1 VLFNSYEFIFLFLP
15 VTLAVFFALGARG
28 AFTAASAWLAA
39 ASIGFYSYWN
49 PWHVPI
55 VLGSIFANY
64 WIGTNLSRRAGK
76 APGLLALGVTAN
88 LLLLALCK
96 YRPFVIENLNTL
108 LGLHWPVPPQVLP
121 LGVSFFTFTQ
131 IAFLVD
137 AHRGGAQLYPGLRY
151 GLFVLF
157 FPHLIAGPIVHHHQ
171 LIPQLGRREI
181 FRFQPGPFAC
191 GLTLFTLGLAK
202 KVIFA
207 DSVAAFARPVFAGA
221 ALNAAPGFVD
231 AWVGALSFTLQ
242 LYFDF
247 SGYSDM
253 ALGLARMFDV
263 KFPVNFNSP
272 YKATSIVDFWRR
284 WHITLSQFLRDYLYI
299 PLGGSRCGKG
309 RHYVNLFLTMLL
321 GGIWHGAG
329 WTFAIWGAWHGLCLC
344 INHLWRA
351 SRSTRAPLEKQAGS
365 SVTGRLVAGALTFL
379 CVVIGWVFFKS
390 ASIDAAL
397 HILGGM
403 VNIGTISFAEMAE
416 AQRALI
422 WIAALLAIV
431 WFAPNSQQ
439 LLAKHEPA
447 LNQVASARVRWQP
460 TARWALIIA
469 ILFCISV
476 LHLSQI
482 TEFIYFQ
489 F

>member
-28 AFTAASAWLAA
+28 LFTAASAWLAV
-39 ASIGFYSYWN
+39 ASVGFYSYWN
-49 PWHVPI
+49 PWHVPL
-55 VLGSIFANY
+55 VLGSITANY
-64 WIGTNLSRRAGK
+64 WLGTALFRRAGK
-76 APGLLALGVTAN
+76 VPGLLALGVAGN
-88 LLLLALCK
+88 LLLLGICK
-96 YRPFVIENLNTL
+96 YRPFVIENLNSL
-108 LGLHWPVPPQVLP
+108 LGLHWPVPAQVLP

-137 AHRGGAQLYPGLRY
+137 AHRGSAQFYPGLRY

-157 FPHLIAGPIVHHHQ
+157 FPHLIAGPIVHHYQ

-207 DSVAAFARPVFAGA
+207 DTIAKFARPVFAGA
-221 ALNAAPGFVD
+221 AAGTTPDCAE
-231 AWVGALSFTLQ
+231 AWVGALSYTLQ

-253 ALGLARMFDV
+253 ALGLARMFNV
-263 KFPVNFNSP
+263 KFPANFNSP
-272 YKATSIVDFWRR
+272 YKAASIVDFWRR
-284 WHITLSQFLRDYLYI
+284 WHITLSLFLRDYLYF
-299 PLGGSRCGKG
+299 PLGGSRCGKA
-309 RHYVNLFLTMLL
+309 RHYVNLFITMLL

-329 WTFAIWGAWHGLCLC
+329 WTFAIWGAWHGACLC
-344 INHLWRA
+344 VNHLWRA
-351 SRSTRAPLEKQAGS
+351 RGTGILPVGPAGVS
-365 SVTGRLVAGALTFL
+365 PAARLAAGAFTFL
-379 CVVIGWVFFKS
+379 CVVIGWVFFKA
-390 ASIDAAL
+390 ASVDAAL
-397 HILGGM
+397 RVLGGM
-403 VNIGTISFAEMAE
+403 ANLPTLSPAALSESGT
-416 AQRALI
+416 ALA

-431 WFAPNSQQ
+431 WLAPNTQQ

-447 LNQVASARVRWQP
+447 LHEVAPGRVSWQP
-460 TARWALIIA
+460 TARWALIVAVIFV
-469 ILFCISV
+469 LSV